1 MNSNESSS
9 CMNQVTKE
17 SGCSLGCALKD
28 EASNRNFESRLK
40 EMRQKCGLSQK
51 RLAGEVGV
59 KTSTIQRYE
68 NGNLPTGQHLL
79 SLSEALGVSLDWLLK
94 GERFKE
100 EGPEDEHSTF
110 EGLSYESPELK
121 MVPKVLA
128 RLNAGGGSLET
139 DDNVQG
145 MYGFR
150 YDWIKTKGDPSKM
163 VLMDVSG
170 DSMMPEIR
178 DGDTVLI
185 DQGQK
190 DVFVGKIYA
199 VSIDQEIVVK
209 YVEKLPGKLVL
220 RSVNRKWSDIEV
232 DIRGDLGDSVQFIGR
247 VVWLG
252 RELA

>member
-1 MNSNESSS
+1 MA
-9 CMNQVTKE
+9 T
-17 SGCSLGCALKD
+17 GCEYSQPFHNLSAQGCDPQGFAT
-28 EASNRNFESRLK
+28 RL
-40 EMRQKCGLSQK
+40 QKRRKKLRYSQK
-51 RLAGEVGV
+51 QLGEAIE
-59 KTSTIQRYE
+59 TSTTAIQRYE
-68 NGNLPTGQHLL
+68 SGRIPNGQNLFAL
-79 SLSEALGVSLDWLLK
+79 SKALNCSMDWLLSGK
-94 GERFKE
+94 KE
-100 EGPEDEHSTF
+100 MNEQESDETQKSQKHD
-110 EGLSYESPELK
+110 PELR

-139 DDNVQG
+139 SENVQG

-170 DSMMPEIR
+170 DSMTPEIR

-185 DQGQK
+185 DQDQK

-220 RSVNRKWSDIEV
+220 RSVNRRWNDIEV
-232 DIRGDLGDSVQFIGR
+232 DIRGDLGDSVQIIGR